1 MRVVVLDGY
10 TLNPGD
16 LSWKRLQDI
25 ADVTIYDKTEPDEV
39 YERLKDCE
47 AVLSNKI
54 AFSKELITRLPKLRY
69 IGVLATGY
77 NVIDIEAAHAA
88 GITVTNIPSYS
99 TDSVAQLV
107 FAFIFQFYWHVKE
120 HSDEVHSGK
129 WSSSKYFCYTSVPVF
144 ELTGKTLGIIGF
156 GSIGQKIASIALAM
170 GMRVLYVNRSP
181 KTVPQ
186 LAAAQQVELATLLA
200 ESDVISLNTP
210 LNSASEKMM
219 GAAALT
225 KVKRGAFIINTGR
238 GQLIDDEA
246 VAAALKTGA
255 IGGYATDVLSA
266 EPPPVNHP
274 LFGCPN
280 CFITPHIAWQT
291 NEARTRLLNLATDNL
306 KSFLAGK
313 PQNVV

>member
-1 MRVVVLDGY
+1 MKVVVLDGF

-16 LSWKRLQDI
+16 LSWEILQDI
-25 ADVTIYDKTEPDEV
+25 ADITIYDKTAPDEV
-39 YERLKDCE
+39 YERVKDCD

-54 AFSKELITRLPKLRY
+54 VFSKELISRLPKLRY

-107 FAFIFQFYWHVKE
+107 VAFILQFYWHVQN
-120 HSDEVHSGK
+120 HSDEVHNGN
-129 WSSSKYFCYTSVPVF
+129 WSRSEHFCYTSFPTF

-156 GSIGQKIASIALAM
+156 GHIGQKVAEIALVM

-186 LAAAQQVELATLLA
+186 LAAAKQVKLDTLLA
-200 ESDVISLNTP
+200 EADVISLNAP
-210 LNSASEKMM
+210 LNSASEKMID
-219 GAAALT
+219 AAVLA
-225 KVKRGAFIINTGR
+225 KVKSGVFIINTGR
-238 GQLIDDEA
+238 GQLIDDKA
-246 VAAALKTGA
+246 VAAALKKGA
-255 IGGYATDVLSA
+255 IGGYATDVLSI
-266 EPPPVNHP
+266 EPPPANHP

-291 NEARTRLLNLATDNL
+291 FEARMRLLNIAADNL

-313 PQNVV
+313 PQNIV